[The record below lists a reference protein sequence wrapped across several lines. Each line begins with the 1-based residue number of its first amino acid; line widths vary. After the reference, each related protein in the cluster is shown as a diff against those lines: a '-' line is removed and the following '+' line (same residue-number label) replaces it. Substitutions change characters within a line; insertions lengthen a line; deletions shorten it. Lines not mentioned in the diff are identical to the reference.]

1 MNTTTLPSPVM
12 EVLGSITF
20 YAIKIRPLL
29 PTYLHL
35 IVSSLFPIYAAA
47 HASLRRPAS
56 AAPVKKKKR
65 SEQDGQDRENERDES
80 SSPIETLTA
89 SDAILFPV
97 LAGVTLT
104 GLYLVIKWLEDPK
117 LLNQILGYY
126 FSWIGIFFCFKFI
139 KDVLH
144 FARSWIFPVQFSW
157 GRVLYK
163 FDEINNCF
171 IAAETGDSK
180 KSTGAQNSINK
191 FQTKLPSWVG
201 KAYMQIRRTMLQEMT
216 CTITVRKPFDPLR
229 LSLPTGWL
237 DVLAGIGALF
247 VAFHSTLGIKT
258 PWYLTNL
265 QGFAFCY
272 GSLQFMSPGTSAVGS
287 LLLALLFFY
296 DIYMVFYTPMMI
308 TVATKLDVPIKL
320 LFPKKVSGV
329 SAMAM
334 LGLGDI
340 VVPGIMIAF
349 ALRFD
354 LYRHYAL
361 LGKKEKNKE
370 HLEADDKKE
379 KQKEIRPTYVSAR
392 GLWAERAYTTKN
404 LWSPILQAKEF
415 PKPYFKA
422 TMAGYI
428 MGMVSTVTIM
438 TVFDHGQPALLYL
451 VPGVLLSFWGTA
463 LVKGEV
469 KLAWQFDEGEEAKEK
484 EKKEDEK
491 RKAEEEEKKDEKVEK
506 KPREQKK
513 SVEEKEVEAGLKP
526 FLSFNIYLPRKPA
539 SAPSGDT
546 GSPDSDD
553 DSGKTPPKESP
564 SQGEL
569 NKDEAPAVAE
579 TKLED
584 AETESETSTGA
595 SSTSSADIVSQ
606 EEAFE
611 AEDAVAEDTG
621 NDIVSTRDDEGGA
634 HGVKRRRRG

>member
-12 EVLGSITF
+12 EVLGSITY
-20 YAIKIRPLL
+20 YAIKMRPLL

-35 IVSSLFPIYAAA
+35 IVSALFPIYAAA

-56 AAPVKKKKR
+56 AAPAKKKKR
-65 SEQDGQDRENERDES
+65 SEQGGQDRENESDES

-117 LLNQILGYY
+117 ILNRLLGYY

-139 KDVLH
+139 RDVLH
-144 FARSWIFPVQFSW
+144 FARSWIFPAQFSW
-157 GRVLYK
+157 RGVLYK
-163 FDEINNCF
+163 FDEVNNCF
-171 IAAETGDSK
+171 AAVETDSSK
-180 KSTGAQNSINK
+180 EKTGTQATLNK
-191 FQTKLPSWVG
+191 FQTRLPSWVG
-201 KAYMQIRRTMLQEMT
+201 KVYMQTRRNMLQEMT
-216 CTITVRKPFDPLR
+216 CTITVRKPFDPIR

-237 DVLAGIGALF
+237 DVLAGICAIF
-247 VAFHSTLGIKT
+247 VAFHTTLGIKT

-287 LLLALLFFY
+287 LLLALLFIY

-320 LFPKKVSGV
+320 LFPKKVSGA

-354 LYRHYAL
+354 LYRHYVL
-361 LGKKEKNKE
+361 LGKRGKNE
-370 HLEADDKKE
+370 GRLESDG
-379 KQKEIRPTYVSAR
+379 QKEDQKEVRPTYISAR
-392 GLWAERAYTTKN
+392 GLWAERTYTTKI
-404 LWSPILQAKEF
+404 LWSPVLRAKEF

-422 TMAGYI
+422 TLAGYVI
-428 MGMVSTVTIM
+428 GMVTTVTIM

-469 KLAWQFDEGEEAKEK
+469 KFAWQFDEGAEAKEK
-484 EKKEDEK
+484 EKKEEEK
-491 RKAEEEEKKDEKVEK
+491 RKSEEEKKKDDKTEK
-506 KPREQKK
+506 KTRELKK
-513 SVEEKEVEAGLKP
+513 SVEEKEVEARLKP
-526 FLSFNIYLPRKPA
+526 FLSFNIYLPRKPT
-539 SAPSGDT
+539 SVSSGST

-553 DSGKTPPKESP
+553 DSGRTPPKELP
-564 SQGEL
+564 SQAGPQT
-569 NKDEAPAVAE
+569 DETPAVAE

-595 SSTSSADIVSQ
+595 STTSSAEIVSQ
-606 EEAFE
+606 EEALE
-611 AEDAVAEDTG
+611 AEDATAEGTG

-634 HGVKRRRRG
+634 NGVKRRRRG